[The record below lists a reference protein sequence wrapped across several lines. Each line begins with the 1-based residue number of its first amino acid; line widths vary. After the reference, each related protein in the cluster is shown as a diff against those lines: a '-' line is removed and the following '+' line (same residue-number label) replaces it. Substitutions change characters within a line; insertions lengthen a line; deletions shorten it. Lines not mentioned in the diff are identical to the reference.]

1 MEKEIQN
8 CPNEHGLMAVKTI
21 EKNITFKG
29 EEISFQVDSFICEE
43 CGMEI
48 ATIEQ
53 AATMQNIIA
62 DAYRKKVGLLTGTEI
77 KENRKK
83 LGLTQ
88 KELAKRAGVGIASI
102 KRWENGIIQTKSM
115 NSSLKAAFQQIKVGN
130 NVTGNRAMSI
140 ERIKLVIKELEKET
154 GQEFLQDGDMMLY
167 DAKYL
172 WYADMTAYNRLGR
185 SLTGASYAALPR
197 GPQLNNYKELI
208 DLIRDS
214 DETKAVPL
222 TDEEKRIIVR
232 VALSFPNKKSV
243 FNAAHREEVWKNK
256 TAGSII
262 PYSDADKLTE
272 IQI

>member
-8 CPNEHGLMAVKTI
+8 CPNDHGLMAVKTI

-29 EEISFQVDSFICEE
+29 EEISFEVESFVCEE
-43 CGMEI
+43 CGMEV

-62 DAYRKKVGLLTGTEI
+62 DAYRKKVGLLTGAEI
-77 KENRKK
+77 REQREK

-88 KELAKRAGVGIASI
+88 KEFSKKAGVGIASI
-102 KRWENGIIQTKSM
+102 KRWENGIVQTKSM
-115 NSSLKAAFQQIKVGN
+115 NASLKAALQHIKVGN
-130 NVTGNRAMSI
+130 IVTGNRVLSI
-140 ERIKLVIKELEKET
+140 ERIKLVMKELEKET
-154 GQEFLQDGDMMLY
+154 GQEFLQDGDMMLM

-172 WYADMTAYNRLGR
+172 WYADMIAFNRLGR
-185 SLTGASYAALPR
+185 SITGSSYAALPH

-214 DETKAVPL
+214 DEKKAEPL
-222 TDEEKRIIVR
+222 TDEEKRILIR
-232 VALSFPNKKSV
+232 VALSFPGKESV
-243 FNAAHREEVWKNK
+243 FKAAHREEVWKNK
-256 TAGSII
+256 TIGSLI
-262 PYSDADKLTE
+262 PYSDAEKLTE